1 MQRILGTVSI
11 LHFGAAFGFFYAWIC
26 STMWGLDQIDPV
38 TAITAMNGMNASVRN
53 GVFFPVFFLTPVFGF
68 IMAAVL
74 FAAAQK
80 RAALFFGLAGL
91 TYLCGGLGLTV
102 LFAIPM
108 NEALAVAVIPETA
121 EGAAQMWADYSSEW
135 QIWNITRTVFCGIAL
150 ALATFG
156 LLEMRRD

>member
-1 MQRILGTVSI
+1 
-11 LHFGAAFGFFYAWIC
+11 
-26 STMWGLDQIDPV
+26 MWGLDQIDPV

-91 TYLCGGLGLTV
+91 TYLCGGRGRADVGGLFVGMADLEHHPHRV
-102 LFAIPM
+102 LRDRI
-108 NEALAVAVIPETA
+108 
-121 EGAAQMWADYSSEW
+121 GACDV
-135 QIWNITRTVFCGIAL
+135 RIA
-150 ALATFG
+150 
-156 LLEMRRD
+156 